1 MSTRSPAKIKLIEF
15 LRATKDG
22 DPFTFEMVGNESNAK
37 TFVAGMRTELS
48 RMRQSVAAAGKTL
61 NKFKVIVEGMEEFTP
76 PGGIVHTRVTLRKQQ
91 ANEVDQTLALVFNE
105 LVVEAK

>member
-15 LRATKDG
+15 LRMSKDG
-22 DPFTFEMVGNESNAK
+22 DPFTFEIVGRESDAK

-48 RMRQSVAAAGKTL
+48 RLRERVASAGKQV
-61 NKFKVIVEGMEEFTP
+61 NKFKVIVEKMEEFTP
-76 PGGIVHTRVTLRKQQ
+76 PNSAVHTRITLRKQQ
-91 ANEVDQTLALVFNE
+91 ANEVDQALAAVFNE